1 MSTTF
6 EYKLRVILGDALT
19 GKRTTVSAPQFTDL
33 VRAKQVGLVYPS
45 FYLRPTDAPP
55 LPQNKLSEVEGEHL
69 RFVGL
74 FDVDMPSDAPPLD
87 PGACTSLRAAC
98 AANGAFGNV
107 IARAEAFCARVEGV
121 RAMFTGGKGV
131 LLLDTRLR
139 PELFLKCRNADN
151 HTKAIAEA
159 LFPQLYGPAYAET
172 IQPALDDCL
181 YGPNGAR
188 TNLFPKQT
196 HRFRSKLLSLGADG
210 AFADVPF
217 DMAED
222 ADLTGTV
229 QAFWTSVAAYLST
242 SLPPSAFASMPLTTL
257 PTNREMRTRHKKRRP
272 SARAQRYQAS
282 ADAAKRQRAAATAEH
297 AQLFAFLAAT
307 YPVLPASGFRV
318 EECGD
323 DGLKLLH
330 DSSACPMKGGGHRHI
345 RDLAVFVRPNGAYR
359 LSCFHPECKPGR
371 TGTLPRQLVRALFPL
386 NFSTHYQAAKLF
398 ATHCL
403 RGRAACLAGN
413 GLGTYMYDEAMGL
426 WAEHDRKAVRNLI
439 CEDLPPF
446 LEAHASLDDG
456 SADGACNPRQYEDM
470 GQANQVLDA
479 LLPIIADREF
489 ANDLDAVPHMLSVQN
504 GLLDLRTLELRP
516 RRMEDKVTFCL
527 STPWPEEAGLETPTP
542 LIDSFFRQF
551 LGIKDPAATREA
563 DREKGVD
570 DEEGVLEFLR
580 CLLGYTCLTGGTN
593 AQVLTFFYGKQAGNA
608 KTAMLKLVSNLM
620 EGYALKCERK
630 LLVKCAASNEGA
642 ANPSLMSLQG
652 KRLAYCEEF
661 GEDEKMDDERIKALT
676 GGGEVR
682 ARQLNHPE
690 VQFTMTCGFLLAS
703 NNKPSFTSLDAAILR
718 RLVMISCDTMY
729 RDDTTAVRYDPAH
742 PKHRWRD
749 SDIVEKLNTP
759 EGKAQLLVWLARG
772 AKRFYDEKMTLPPL
786 PPSVSAF
793 GRRVQQE
800 QDLVGTFVA
809 ECCEVDPAFD
819 AAAAA
824 EYMKRGDAR
833 YLYLK
838 SDLAHD
844 FKEQHNA
851 EFSSAFESQLRAHH
865 GVVTRRLKVGGYSS
879 GQMYYVGVRPADH
892 GEAADDVLLH
902 AD

>member
-1 MSTTF
+1 MTTDL
-6 EYKLRVILGDALT
+6 EYHLRVILGDALT
-19 GKRTTVSAPQFTDL
+19 GKRTTVSATQLADL
-33 VRAKQVGLVYPS
+33 MRAKQVGLIYPS
-45 FYLRPTDAPP
+45 FYLRPSGAPP
-55 LPQNKLSEVEGEHL
+55 LPQNKLNQLEGDHV

-87 PGACTSLRAAC
+87 PQTCTSLRAAC
-98 AANGAFGNV
+98 AANAAFRDV

-121 RAMFTGGKGV
+121 RALFTGGKGV

-139 PELFLKCRNADN
+139 PELFLRCRNADN
-151 HTKAIAEA
+151 HTQAVTGV
-159 LFPQLYGPAYAET
+159 LFPQLYGAAYTET
-172 IQPALDDCL
+172 IQPVLDDCL

-196 HRFRSKLLSLGADG
+196 HQFRSKLLPLRADG
-210 AFADVPF
+210 TFADVAF
-217 DMAED
+217 DMDED
-222 ADLTGTV
+222 MELTETV
-229 QAFWTSVAAYLST
+229 QRFWTALAGHVAA
-242 SLPPSAFASMPLTTL
+242 PASALASMPLTSL
-257 PTNREMRTRHKKRRP
+257 PTNREMRTRSRKKRKP
-272 SARAQRYQAS
+272 SARAQRHCAS
-282 ADAAKRQRAAATAEH
+282 ADAAKRQRAVASTDH
-297 AQLFAFLAAT
+297 AKLFAFLAAAH
-307 YPVLPASGFRV
+307 PLLPAAGFRV
-318 EECGD
+318 EESSD
-323 DGLKLLH
+323 DGLKLVH
-330 DSSACPMKGGGHRHI
+330 DSSACPMKGGDHRHI
-345 RDLAVFVRPNGAYR
+345 RDLAVFVRADGAYR
-359 LSCFHPECKPGR
+359 LSCFHPQCKPGL
-371 TGTLPRQLVRALFPL
+371 TGTLPRELTRALFPL
-386 NFSTHYQAAKLF
+386 NFATHFQAAKLF

-413 GLGTYMYDEAMGL
+413 GVGTYMYDEATGL

-439 CEDLPPF
+439 CEELPAF
-446 LEAHASLDDG
+446 LEEHQSGGGDD
-456 SADGACNPRQYEDM
+456 ACNPRQYEDM

-479 LLPIIADREF
+479 LLPIITDRDF

-504 GLLDLRTLELRP
+504 GLLDLRTLALRP
-516 RRMEDKVTFCL
+516 RRIEDKVTFRL
-527 STPWPEEAGLETPTP
+527 STPWPAETGVDTPTP

-551 LGIKDPAATREA
+551 LGIKDPTATRAE
-563 DREKGVD
+563 DRAKGGD

-580 CLLGYTCLTGGTN
+580 CLLGYTCLTGSTN
-593 AQVLTFFYGKQAGNA
+593 AQVLTFFYGQQAGNA
-608 KTAMLKLVSNLM
+608 KTAMLKLISNLM

-630 LLVKCAASNEGA
+630 LIVKCTASNEGA

-661 GEDEKMDDERIKALT
+661 GENEKMDDERIKALT

-682 ARQLNHPE
+682 ARQLNRPE

-703 NNKPSFTSLDAAILR
+703 NNKPAFTSIDAAILR
-718 RLVMISCDTMY
+718 RLVMISCDTMF

-742 PKHRWRD
+742 PNHRWRD

-759 EGKAQLLVWLARG
+759 EGKVQLLVWLARG

-809 ECCEVDPAFD
+809 ECCDVDATFD
-819 AAAAA
+819 AAHTA
-824 EYMKRGDAR
+824 EYMKRGEGR

-838 SDLAHD
+838 ADLVHE

-851 EFSSAFESQLRAHH
+851 EFSSAFESQLKTIY
-865 GVVTRRLKVGGYSS
+865 GVATRRLKAGGYSS
-879 GQMYYVGVRPADH
+879 GQMYYVGIRPAEH
-892 GEAADDVLLH
+892 GEIPDDTLEMH
-902 AD
+902 DAY